1 MTKTIVIGDLHGRD
15 IWRNIVEK
23 EKDATKFIFMG
34 DYWDSFD
41 VPFVEQVEN
50 WTNLVTF
57 KASNPD
63 KVVLLI
69 GNHDFH
75 YMWFAKEQYSGYQ
88 HIHEMVIRDYL
99 KQASN
104 LGLMQTAYQQDKYLF
119 THAGVT
125 KTWFENSKIPL
136 ISRNE
141 KNEIQVDSIANG
153 INYIWEDHPEA
164 FRFTPSTGLDNTG
177 DSTTQSPIWVRPR
190 ALQDDMIEGF
200 TQVVGHTHTPS
211 IVHFQAGDR
220 HLILTDT
227 FDHCKEYLSIEDGIS
242 HTRSL

>member
-88 HIHEMVIRDYL
+88 DEYELVIKDLVKIARKEWL
-99 KQASN
+99 T
-104 LGLMQTAYQQDKYLF
+104 MAYQEGNYLF

-125 KTWFENSKIPL
+125 KTWLEENHIHADAEWGDVAS
-136 ISRNE
+136 
-141 KNEIQVDSIANG
+141 EINAVF
-153 INYIWEDHPEA
+153 YDHPEA
-164 FRFTPSTGLDNTG
+164 FRFTPSTRMDTYG
-177 DSTTQSPIWVRPR
+177 DSITQSPIWVRPE
-190 ALQDDMIEGF
+190 ALKRDMIEGF
-200 TQVVGHTHTPS
+200 TQVIGHTHTPS
-211 IVHFQAGDR
+211 IIHYQAGDK

-227 FDHCKEYLSIEDGIS
+227 FDHCREYLSIEDGIP